1 MLMICLIAFSGHA
14 VRGPR
19 AQIDRTL
26 YKSAIQDELFNRTP
40 NLTVRAGS
48 VEDLIISD
56 SGLGTSAAVCE
67 GVRLDDGDVTA
78 DAVVLTTGT
87 FLRGCIN
94 FGTQSFPAGRMGDKP
109 ALGLALTLE
118 KLDFRLGRMKTG
130 EKSCQTPCVG
140 EELKC
145 GGPSFS
151 QVFTGTIKVN

>member
-1 MLMICLIAFSGHA
+1 MICLIAVSGHA

-48 VEDLIISD
+48 VEDLIIGDGGS
-56 SGLGTSAAVCE
+56 LGKSAAVCE

-94 FGTQSFPAGRMGDKP
+94 FGTKTFPGIG
-109 ALGLALTLE
+109 TT
-118 KLDFRLGRMKTG
+118 RL
-130 EKSCQTPCVG
+130 P
-140 EELKC
+140 
-145 GGPSFS
+145 FFH
-151 QVFTGTIKVN
+151 FTFLISV